1 MLTETWTA
9 EQYRE
14 FVRTGQAP
22 GGGVPA
28 KVEAVGIAQA
38 DAVAPSPA
46 PSPVPDFLKP
56 AAPAPRMNKTEAA
69 FAAYLTAR
77 GLTWQ
82 YEALKLNLGHRCWYT
97 PDFVV
102 FSADPLLFV
111 EVKGFWRD
119 DARAK
124 IKSAARRYPA
134 FRFVAVQHK
143 RGAWVPEEIK
153 P

>member
-1 MLTETWTA
+1 VTTETWTA

-22 GGGVPA
+22 GGKMPA
-28 KVEAVGIAQA
+28 KVEAVAIAQA
-38 DAVAPSPA
+38 DAVAPAPA
-46 PSPVPDFLKP
+46 PAPTPDFLKP
-56 AAPAPRMNKTEAA
+56 AVPASRMNKTEAA
-69 FAAYLTAR
+69 FAAFLTAH

-102 FSADPLLFV
+102 FTDGPLLFV

-124 IKSAARRYPA
+124 IKTAARRYPA
-134 FRFVAVQHK
+134 FRFIAVQNK